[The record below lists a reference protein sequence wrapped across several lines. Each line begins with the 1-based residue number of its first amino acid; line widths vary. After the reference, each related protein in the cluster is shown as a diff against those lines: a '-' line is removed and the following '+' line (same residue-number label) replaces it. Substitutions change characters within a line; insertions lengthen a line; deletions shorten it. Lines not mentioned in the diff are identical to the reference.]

1 MKKDQFK
8 IAVLQLEIEQGDKSK
23 NLASA
28 LQWIDRAGEEGA
40 SIVCLPE
47 YFSTGY
53 MGKDVSE
60 TAESIPGPTTEALSK
75 KAEEAKIYIVAGS
88 MVESEDGSLYNTSPF
103 IGPDGTLIGRYR
115 KTHPWRGEPK
125 NEWKDGIRPGEEY
138 PVFDTELGKVA
149 IIIDSD
155 LDFPEPSRIM
165 ALNGA
170 EILFWPAHCSG
181 KWIDSHRF
189 GMQQRAFENM
199 VYVAGA
205 NRVGTWKASSA
216 GDILYLGS
224 SRIISPLGELL
235 ASAGEFS
242 EGMTT
247 ANVDLTALR
256 DMRRQFNMFEWR
268 MPFTYQR
275 LTESK

>member
-1 MKKDQFK
+1 MDQFK
-8 IAVLQLEIEQGDKSK
+8 IAVLQLEIEQGEKSR
-23 NLASA
+23 NLARA
-28 LQWIDRAGEEGA
+28 LQWIDKAGEEGA

-47 YFSTGY
+47 YFATGY
-53 MGKDVSE
+53 MGKGLSE
-60 TAESIPGPTTEALSK
+60 TAESIPGPITEALSK
-75 KAEEAKIYIVAGS
+75 KAEEAGIYIVAGS
-88 MVESEDGSLYNTSPF
+88 LVESENGSLYNTSPF

-125 NEWKDGIRPGEEY
+125 NEWRDGIRPGLEY
-138 PVFDTELGKVA
+138 PVFDTALGKVA
-149 IIIDSD
+149 VFIDSD
-155 LDFPEPSRIM
+155 LDFPEPARIM
-165 ALNGA
+165 ALSGA
-170 EILFWPAHCSG
+170 ELLFWPAQCSG

-205 NRVGTWKASSA
+205 NRVGTWEASPA

-224 SRIISPLGELL
+224 SRIVSPMGELL

-242 EGMTT
+242 EGVAT
-247 ANVDLTALR
+247 ATVDLAALR

-268 MPFTYQR
+268 IPHTYQR